1 MQAGG
6 KKQRIPL
13 WDNARWVAVTLV
25 VVGHGILKLIGD
37 SDSAYATYLFIY
49 LFHVP
54 VFVAVSGYF
63 SKSGQPGPK
72 QAKRLLSDIVLPYLI
87 FETIWTLVH
96 WALSG
101 ELSLDYATASWTLW
115 YLVAL
120 AIWRVALPYLVLL
133 RYPLLIAVVVSIGAG
148 YLSSLDGT
156 LSLARTL
163 GLLPFFVFGWRLRQS
178 SLTARWLAL
187 PEAAVWRWR
196 AAAIALFAAVA
207 ATFALGIDFWREILI
222 RRFLLY
228 DEQYSSFG
236 FDEWWSGAVRLAVM
250 VVAAALVIAFLVL
263 IPRRRTFFT
272 AWGTATMYIY
282 LLHTFV
288 LYPIREGGVLDDRTS
303 PLWSPL
309 WLIGM
314 IVFSVLLSALLAQP
328 FIRTV
333 FRPLVQP
340 PAGWMFRRAPET
352 DTGTLVL
359 PREEPK

>member
-187 PEAAVWRWR
+187 PEAA
-196 AAAIALFAAVA
+196 I
-207 ATFALGIDFWREILI
+207 
-222 RRFLLY
+222 
-228 DEQYSSFG
+228 
-236 FDEWWSGAVRLAVM
+236 
-250 VVAAALVIAFLVL
+250 
-263 IPRRRTFFT
+263 
-272 AWGTATMYIY
+272 
-282 LLHTFV
+282 
-288 LYPIREGGVLDDRTS
+288 
-303 PLWSPL
+303 
-309 WLIGM
+309 
-314 IVFSVLLSALLAQP
+314 
-328 FIRTV
+328 
-333 FRPLVQP
+333 
-340 PAGWMFRRAPET
+340 
-352 DTGTLVL
+352 
-359 PREEPK
+359 

>member
-1 MQAGG
+1 
-6 KKQRIPL
+6 
-13 WDNARWVAVTLV
+13 
-25 VVGHGILKLIGD
+25 
-37 SDSAYATYLFIY
+37 
-49 LFHVP
+49 
-54 VFVAVSGYF
+54 
-63 SKSGQPGPK
+63 
-72 QAKRLLSDIVLPYLI
+72 
-87 FETIWTLVH
+87 
-96 WALSG
+96 
-101 ELSLDYATASWTLW
+101 
-115 YLVAL
+115 
-120 AIWRVALPYLVLL
+120 
-133 RYPLLIAVVVSIGAG
+133 
-148 YLSSLDGT
+148 
-156 LSLARTL
+156 
-163 GLLPFFVFGWRLRQS
+163 
-178 SLTARWLAL
+178 
-187 PEAAVWRWR
+187 
-196 AAAIALFAAVA
+196 
-207 ATFALGIDFWREILI
+207 
-222 RRFLLY
+222 
-228 DEQYSSFG
+228 
-236 FDEWWSGAVRLAVM
+236 M